1 MCSIAHTHF
10 VDFSSQYGVRGA
22 VRNRAWPCS
31 GQGFCLRFETHTHTH
46 IQKPC
51 LCLIVFID
59 FLHPLPIH
67 CSIVHELSF
76 GCTHCVVWGRLWSIF
91 SRFSPNPVYS
101 LLLLHRG
108 GEVSS
113 PFWTVFETPSGQA
126 ISSVRQIVGIVSTIN
141 SSRCKQELQPM
152 FLSAWSSSK
161 CGFSVWFFL
170 YFSAQLLPG
179 WRI

>member
-1 MCSIAHTHF
+1 MCSIAHTNF

-31 GQGFCLRFETHTHTH
+31 GQGHQGFCLRFETLTH

-59 FLHPLPIH
+59 FLHSLPIH

-91 SRFSPNPVYS
+91 SRFSPNTVYS
-101 LLLLHRG
+101 LLLLYPFKPFLNRFWNTLRAGNILRSANGWNCLHDKFFPVQTG
-108 GEVSS
+108 TAANVSKRM
-113 PFWTVFETPSGQA
+113 V
-126 ISSVRQIVGIVSTIN
+126 V
-141 SSRCKQELQPM
+141 K
-152 FLSAWSSSK
+152 
-161 CGFSVWFFL
+161 
-170 YFSAQLLPG
+170 
-179 WRI
+179 